1 MTYRT
6 ANLQSCI
13 LYIYSTN
20 IGIEYF
26 KHGIHSPFFPLQNT
40 VCFISLNYLVPILFT
55 FYIQSVLKLKKN
67 NSGAKRL
74 MAKTELPVPMLQQA
88 GGLELQSEDF
98 GEEKDLLSVP
108 GIDPRYLTIPA
119 SNIVIVPTKLPWL
132 LSSSK

>member
-55 FYIQSVLKLKKN
+55 FYIKSVLKLKKN

-74 MAKTELPVPMLQQA
+74 MTKTELPVPMLQQA